1 MQIRTKVLPNP
12 ENHKVRQNPPNR
24 FISTSAWADQETD
37 TCVQVFVLLPWGAR
51 IMLHHGFPI
60 RLILLSLFALGGLV
74 ATSTAQDD
82 DSPGKI
88 GEANTEKPNGFS
100 STIGRIFGRKEQDS
114 DGDLAA
120 KRNESDQVSP
130 GTGPSV
136 PGKPSFGFSRS
147 RTVPAQTT
155 GNRGGGIFVPLKSFT
170 NRVFRG
176 GGDSEVSGISI
187 EHEDDY
193 SKNITKLE
201 EIARNRAM
209 ASSDEKESAED
220 EIGNSVSNPA
230 STKATE
236 SESNE
241 VGSALKSSPS
251 QKSPTSKTISPKP
264 SVEPF
269 ANSRSASSASRV
281 PEAKSSGQEST
292 SLPPPPSLVPTP
304 STSQS
309 ESTPAPI
316 TTSGKVTYPGASSN
330 SAVRSPAST
339 SVVPSTKALSKPPA
353 PNTSGSANLEQK
365 STSRRTPVGSTG
377 ITESLELP
385 DGRNAKPTSLVD
397 LSQEGSTPLPTSI
410 SRSRSGIVNS
420 ASDNGALRNDD
431 VSNDTPKEDEPIV
444 TRNRVPESRADAVP
458 PTRANNAS
466 AASESNGLP
475 QVSTSSNEKPLQR
488 PGAVTQESI
497 DASTGSLL
505 ELKQPGI
512 TINIAGPN
520 SMVVGQE
527 TVYELIAK
535 NNGNSS
541 LNGLI
546 VRLSLPNSVVIGN
559 VVALSGVAQPD
570 REDGENAI
578 LWEVETIPAGQS
590 QSLKM
595 PLKTASPEHFAM
607 NVEWTALPQ
616 SQSLQV
622 KVHEPKLDL
631 ALEGPAEAEY
641 GIPLKYRLRIKNPGN
656 AVAKSV
662 EVMLAAESFGSNQ
675 SVVGDIAPG
684 AERIID
690 VELLFEQG
698 GVIPILATASS
709 SVSQVR
715 SESKIDVRVR
725 QAKLAAKWDGA
736 TSYYQGSVAD
746 YRLTLSNE
754 GDAAIQQAKCS
765 VNIPNGADLID
776 MPPGSVR
783 RGSSVQWDVKKL
795 MPGES
800 VAVPFRFTFSQLG
813 QTELALQAEAKNS
826 GAVVARHSINVD
838 AIEDLKLAVI
848 PPVAPAP
855 VGQPV
860 PYEIE
865 IHNRGTKAA
874 ANVAVLAQFS
884 EGIEP
889 VKVDGHSAQIVPGQ
903 VIFESIPMIGPNE
916 RITLKVHAVAGSS
929 GTHRFRAEV
938 KGSSGE
944 ADLVQEGS
952 TRYMASGVQPQ
963 VRR

>member
-1 MQIRTKVLPNP
+1 
-12 ENHKVRQNPPNR
+12 
-24 FISTSAWADQETD
+24 
-37 TCVQVFVLLPWGAR
+37 
-51 IMLHHGFPI
+51 MLHHGFPI
-60 RLILLSLFALGGLV
+60 RLILTSLIAFAG
-74 ATSTAQDD
+74 AASISMAQDD
-82 DSPGKI
+82 EIPEKMNDPRM
-88 GEANTEKPNGFS
+88 EKPGAFS
-100 STIGRIFGRKEQDS
+100 STIGKIFGRKENVSAS
-114 DGDLAA
+114 DLPA
-120 KRNESDQVSP
+120 KPSESDP
-130 GTGPSV
+130 EYLGTGSSV
-136 PGKPSFGFSRS
+136 PGKPSFGFSRP

-176 GGDSEVSGISI
+176 GGDPDGSGISI
-187 EHEDDY
+187 EQDEEY
-193 SKNITKLE
+193 AKNIFKLE
-201 EIARNRAM
+201 EMARNRALV
-209 ASSDEKESAED
+209 STEED
-220 EIGNSVSNPA
+220 EIAQDEPVTRDANQIG
-230 STKATE
+230 TKATE
-236 SESNE
+236 NDATE
-241 VGSALKSSPS
+241 VGSALKTLPS
-251 QKSPTSKTISPKP
+251 QKTTPTKPLPPKP

-269 ANSRSASSASRV
+269 ANSRSAPSAARI
-281 PEAKSSGQEST
+281 PEVKAEEQKST
-292 SLPPPPSLVPTP
+292 SLPPPPSLVPSP
-304 STSQS
+304 VTSQT

-316 TTSGKVTYPGASSN
+316 TTSGKVAYPGASS
-330 SAVRSPAST
+330 ST
-339 SVVPSTKALSKPPA
+339 TRPTVSTQVLPSTRTLAKPPA
-353 PNTSGSANLEQK
+353 PTTNGSANLEQK
-365 STSRRTPVGSTG
+365 STSRRTPVGSSG
-377 ITESLELP
+377 ITESLDLP
-385 DGRNAKPTSLVD
+385 DGKDAKPTSLVD
-397 LSQEGSTPLPTSI
+397 LSQEGNAPLPTSI
-410 SRSRSGIVNS
+410 SRARPTTVYPTAENS
-420 ASDNGALRNDD
+420 ALNDAIESSDPPR
-431 VSNDTPKEDEPIV
+431 SDEPIV
-444 TRNRVPESRADAVP
+444 TRNRVPESRQDVLP
-458 PTRANNAS
+458 PTKTSNVPSAPMSSGLPKAS
-466 AASESNGLP
+466 AGSL
-475 QVSTSSNEKPLQR
+475 EKPQTQ
-488 PGAVTQESI
+488 PKAVSQEPVGAN
-497 DASTGSLL
+497 TGSLI

-512 TINIAGPN
+512 TINIVGPN

-535 NNGNSS
+535 NHGNNN

-546 VRLSLPNSVVIGN
+546 VRLSMPNSVVIGN
-559 VVALSGVAQPD
+559 AVAMSGTTQPD

-590 QSLKM
+590 QSLKL

-616 SQSLQV
+616 SQSLVV

-641 GIPLKYRLRIKNPGN
+641 GVPLKYRLRIKNPGN
-656 AVAKSV
+656 AVAKAV

-698 GVIPILATASS
+698 GVIPILATATS
-709 SVSQVR
+709 SVSQVQ
-715 SESKIDVRVR
+715 SQSKIDVRVR
-725 QAKLAAKWDGA
+725 QANLVAKWDGA
-736 TSYYQGSVAD
+736 SNYYQGSVGD

-813 QTELALQAEAKNS
+813 PTELALQAEAKNS
-826 GAVVARHSINVD
+826 GTVVAKHSVIVD

-874 ANVAVLAQFS
+874 ENVSVLAQFS

-903 VIFESIPMIGPNE
+903 VVFESIPLIGPNE

>member
-1 MQIRTKVLPNP
+1 
-12 ENHKVRQNPPNR
+12 
-24 FISTSAWADQETD
+24 
-37 TCVQVFVLLPWGAR
+37 
-51 IMLHHGFPI
+51 MLHHGFPI
-60 RLILLSLFALGGLV
+60 RLILTSLFALGGLV
-74 ATSTAQDD
+74 ATSMAQDD
-82 DSPGKI
+82 DIPGKMV
-88 GEANTEKPNGFS
+88 EANPEKPTGFS
-100 STIGRIFGRKEQDS
+100 STIGKIFGRKSEDS
-114 DGDLAA
+114 DGDSAS
-120 KRNESDQVSP
+120 KRVEPDQVSS
-130 GTGPSV
+130 GAGPSV

-176 GGDSEVSGISI
+176 GGDPEVSGISI
-187 EHEDDY
+187 EHEEEY
-193 SKNITKLE
+193 SKNITRLE
-201 EIARNRAM
+201 EMARNRAM
-209 ASSDEKESAED
+209 ESSDDNEPAED
-220 EIGNSVSNPA
+220 EIGTRVSAPA
-230 STKATE
+230 STKANENET
-236 SESNE
+236 NE
-241 VGSALKSSPS
+241 VGSALKSPPS

-269 ANSRSASSASRV
+269 ANSRSASSAARV
-281 PEAKSSGQEST
+281 PEAKADGQEST

-304 STSQS
+304 STNQS
-309 ESTPAPI
+309 ESSSAPI
-316 TTSGKVTYPGASSN
+316 STSGKVAYPSASS
-330 SAVRSPAST
+330 SATRPPVST
-339 SVVPSTKALSKPPA
+339 PVLPSTKALSKPPA
-353 PNTSGSANLEQK
+353 PITTGSANLEQK

-385 DGRNAKPTSLVD
+385 DSKDAKPTSLVD
-397 LSQEGSTPLPTSI
+397 LSREGNTPLPTSI
-410 SRSRSGIVNS
+410 SRSRSTIVNS
-420 ASDNGALRNDD
+420 TSDNAARRNDD
-431 VSNDTPKEDEPIV
+431 VSNDAPKGDEPIV
-444 TRNRVPESRADAVP
+444 TRNRVPESRADAVTS
-458 PTRANNAS
+458 TRTSNAPL
-466 AASESNGLP
+466 ATESNGLP
-475 QVSTSSNEKPLQR
+475 QVSAGSTEKPQQR
-488 PGAVTQESI
+488 PGAATQETVG
-497 DASTGSLL
+497 ASTGSLL

-535 NNGNSS
+535 NNGNSN

-559 VVALSGVAQPD
+559 VVALSGAVQPD

-590 QSLKM
+590 QSLKL

-622 KVHEPKLDL
+622 KVHVPKLDL

-690 VELLFEQG
+690 VELLFEQA

-725 QAKLAAKWDGA
+725 QAKLVAKWDGA
-736 TSYYQGSVAD
+736 ASYYQGSVAE

-765 VNIPNGADLID
+765 VNIPNGSDLVD

-826 GAVVARHSINVD
+826 GTVVAKHSINVD
-838 AIEDLKLAVI
+838 AIEDLKLSVI

-874 ANVAVLAQFS
+874 ANVLVLAQFS

-944 ADLVQEGS
+944 VDLVQEGS
-952 TRYMASGVQPQ
+952 TRYLASGVQPQ

>member
-1 MQIRTKVLPNP
+1 
-12 ENHKVRQNPPNR
+12 
-24 FISTSAWADQETD
+24 
-37 TCVQVFVLLPWGAR
+37 
-51 IMLHHGFPI
+51 MLHHGLPI
-60 RLILLSLFALGGLV
+60 RLILTSLFAFGALT
-74 ATSTAQDD
+74 ATSMAQDD
-82 DSPGKI
+82 EVPGKA
-88 GEANTEKPNGFS
+88 GEVNAEKTNGFS

-114 DGDLAA
+114 DGDLAS
-120 KRNESDQVSP
+120 KRSDSDQVSS

-176 GGDSEVSGISI
+176 GGEPEVSGISI
-187 EHEDDY
+187 EQEEDY

-201 EIARNRAM
+201 EMARNRAM
-209 ASSDEKESAED
+209 VSSDGNESAED
-220 EIGNSVSNPA
+220 DIGTGVSNQA

-236 SESNE
+236 SETNE

-251 QKSPTSKTISPKP
+251 QKSPASKSNSPK
-264 SVEPF
+264 STVEPF
-269 ANSRSASSASRV
+269 ANSRSTPSAARG
-281 PEAKSSGQEST
+281 PEPQVDGQEPT
-292 SLPPPPSLVPTP
+292 SLPPAPSLVPTP
-304 STSQS
+304 STNQS

-316 TTSGKVTYPGASSN
+316 TTSGKVAYPGASS
-330 SAVRSPAST
+330 STARSQAST
-339 SVVPSTKALSKPPA
+339 TVLPSTKALSKPPA

-385 DGRNAKPTSLVD
+385 DGKNAKPTSLVD
-397 LSQEGSTPLPTSI
+397 LSREGNTPLPTSI
-410 SRSRSGIVNS
+410 SRPRSGIVNS
-420 ASDNGALRNDD
+420 NKDNADRPDD
-431 VSNDTPKEDEPIV
+431 NVGSDTPKGDEPIV
-444 TRNRVPESRADAVP
+444 TRNRVPESRADALSS
-458 PTRANNAS
+458 TRTSNAS
-466 AASESNGLP
+466 VAAESNGLP
-475 QVSTSSNEKPLQR
+475 QVSAGSIEKPQQR
-488 PGAVTQESI
+488 SGAVTQENI
-497 DASTGSLL
+497 GASSSSLL

-512 TINIAGPN
+512 SINIAGPN

-527 TVYELIAK
+527 TVYEVIAK
-535 NNGNSS
+535 NNGTSS

-559 VVALSGVAQPD
+559 AVALSGTIQPD

-590 QSLKM
+590 QSLKL

-725 QAKLAAKWDGA
+725 QAKLVAKWDGA

-754 GDAAIQQAKCS
+754 GDAAIQQARCS
-765 VNIPNGADLID
+765 LNIPNGADLID

-800 VAVPFRFTFSQLG
+800 IAVPFKFTFSQLG

-826 GAVVARHSINVD
+826 GAVVAKHSINVD

-874 ANVAVLAQFS
+874 TNVAVLAQFS

-903 VIFESIPMIGPNE
+903 VIFESIPTIGPNE

-944 ADLVQEGS
+944 ADMVQEGS

>member
-1 MQIRTKVLPNP
+1 M
-12 ENHKVRQNPPNR
+12 
-24 FISTSAWADQETD
+24 
-37 TCVQVFVLLPWGAR
+37 
-51 IMLHHGFPI
+51 
-60 RLILLSLFALGGLV
+60 
-74 ATSTAQDD
+74 
-82 DSPGKI
+82 PGKAV
-88 GEANTEKPNGFS
+88 EANAEKTSGFS

-114 DGDLAA
+114 DGDLVA
-120 KRNESDQVSP
+120 KRAESDQASSGSP

-136 PGKPSFGFSRS
+136 PGKPSFGISRS

-176 GGDSEVSGISI
+176 GGDPEVSGISI
-187 EHEDDY
+187 EYEEDY

-201 EIARNRAM
+201 EMARNRAI
-209 ASSDEKESAED
+209 ASSDVKEPAEE
-220 EIGNSVSNPA
+220 EIGTRVSNPA

-236 SESNE
+236 SDTNE

-251 QKSPTSKTISPKP
+251 QKSPAPKSVSPKS

-269 ANSRSASSASRV
+269 VNSRSTSSAARG
-281 PEAKSSGQEST
+281 PEAKFDGQEPTST
-292 SLPPPPSLVPTP
+292 PPAPSLVPTP
-304 STSQS
+304 STTRS

-316 TTSGKVTYPGASSN
+316 TTPGKVAYPGASS
-330 SAVRSPAST
+330 STSRSPVST
-339 SVVPSTKALSKPPA
+339 PVLPGTKALSKTPA
-353 PNTSGSANLEQK
+353 PISSVSPNLEQK
-365 STSRRTPVGSTG
+365 STSRRTPVGSSG

-385 DGRNAKPTSLVD
+385 DGQGAKPTSLVD
-397 LSQEGSTPLPTSI
+397 LSREGNTPLPTSI
-410 SRSRSGIVNS
+410 SRSRSGMGNS
-420 ASDNGALRNDD
+420 SSDNGANRNDE
-431 VSNDTPKEDEPIV
+431 VSNDAPKGDEPIV
-444 TRNRVPESRADAVP
+444 ARNRVPEPRADAVT
-458 PTRANNAS
+458 PTRTNNAS
-466 AASESNGLP
+466 ASSESTGLP
-475 QVSTSSNEKPLQR
+475 QVSAGSTEKTLQR
-488 PGAVTQESI
+488 PIATSQETVGAN
-497 DASTGSLL
+497 AGSLL

-512 TINIAGPN
+512 TISIAGPN

-527 TVYELIAK
+527 TAYEVIAK
-535 NNGNSS
+535 NHGTSS

-559 VVALSGVAQPD
+559 AVALSGTVQPD
-570 REDGENAI
+570 REDGENAV
-578 LWEVETIPAGQS
+578 LWEVEMIPAGQS
-590 QSLKM
+590 QSLKL

-698 GVIPILATASS
+698 GIIPILATASS

-725 QAKLAAKWDGA
+725 QSKLVAKWDGA
-736 TSYYQGSVAD
+736 ASYYQGSVAE

-800 VAVPFRFTFSQLG
+800 IALPFKFTFSQLG
-813 QTELALQAEAKNS
+813 QTELVLQAEAKNS
-826 GAVVARHSINVD
+826 GAVVAKHSINVD

-874 ANVAVLAQFS
+874 QNVSVLAQFS

-916 RITLKVHAVAGSS
+916 RITLKVHAVAGAS

-938 KGSSGE
+938 RGSSGE